1 MYLQASKYARKPVS
15 TTKLHKEKKN
25 NWKKFKAILH
35 PWKKQMD
42 EAQVILKLHCMSVR
56 SLFYTYN
63 HSRMPKRLKIA
74 MMLSMED
81 KGDKYNISQMDTKK
95 CLWHQSF
102 FVGQIHTHFLLLTF
116 YVLQCLNCCI
126 NGSILPR
133 RMIF

>member
-1 MYLQASKYARKPVS
+1 MPGSPYPQPSCIR
-15 TTKLHKEKKN
+15 KKN

-56 SLFYTYN
+56 SIFYTYN

-81 KGDKYNISQMDTKK
+81 KRGKYNTSQMDTKK
-95 CLWHQSF
+95 MLMAPF
-102 FVGQIHTHFLLLTF
+102 FLHWTNSHPLFVTNFLCIAMLELLHKW
-116 YVLQCLNCCI
+116 I
-126 NGSILPR
+126 NITKKDDILTDA
-133 RMIF
+133 

>member
-1 MYLQASKYARKPVS
+1 MPGSPYPQPSCIR
-15 TTKLHKEKKN
+15 KKN

-102 FVGQIHTHFLLLTF
+102 FVGQIHTHFLLLNF
-116 YVLQCLNCCI
+116 LCI
-126 NGSILPR
+126 ATHELLHKWINLPK